1 MERTDW
7 SQEAREEFGRTE
19 VMKVGEGKVDEKLK
33 KVTERINREV
43 GKKRKRIGR
52 IWKGGWW
59 DEKCRRKKKEIG
71 TLLSEWKR
79 ARKDKEEYRR
89 GKKE

>member
-19 VMKVGEGKVDEKLK
+19 VMKVGEGKIDEKLK

-52 IWKGGWW
+52 IWKGG
-59 DEKCRRKKKEIG
+59 
-71 TLLSEWKR
+71 
-79 ARKDKEEYRR
+79 
-89 GKKE
+89 